1 MFAPMP
7 PVFPVDAFQK
17 FRYQREKGEDPM
29 FLDDQ
34 PRTVF
39 GINREKLRRKS
50 QFRTA
55 ISLGGGLAIL
65 LAIWSSA
72 LTAAEKKTYDLNP
85 ISAVGQMQQIQS
97 VVEVQGDLKLDSD
110 GTKVTRVPLL
120 VNAQLRYDEKLLE
133 IKSSPWSRRAVRYY
147 HQAEAS
153 IKVGEG
159 TLAPAL
165 NDGRRIVAAQVDK
178 EGSVLHSPA
187 GPLTRDELDLIE
199 SQGNSLL
206 WWCLLPKG
214 PVAIGN
220 RWEVD
225 QEPLGLLLGID
236 AVTQCSSRC
245 SLASVDG
252 DVALVDLSGS
262 ISGAVSGVA
271 TEIQLKAKYNFD
283 LAQHRMTWF
292 AASFKESRSISH
304 AEPGFEVTTRVRASA
319 ARLQQSPALDE
330 SSLAGL
336 SLEANAGTNLLAF
349 QAEKSHFSLIH
360 DRRWHSILDRPNLCV
375 LRMVDRG
382 TLIAQCNI
390 SELSDLE
397 PGKKFTR
404 EAFQADVERSLGKNF
419 GQFVEANQSA
429 SEEGKLIYRVVVSG
443 ATGEIPIQ
451 WIYYHIANDKG
462 RRAALAFTLEAKLL
476 ERFAEADRTLA
487 ETFQFTK
494 RPEPKPVEPREAEK
508 NQPKPTRS

>member
-1 MFAPMP
+1 M
-7 PVFPVDAFQK
+7 
-17 FRYQREKGEDPM
+17 
-29 FLDDQ
+29 
-34 PRTVF
+34 
-39 GINREKLRRKS
+39 INREKLRRKS

-65 LAIWSSA
+65 LATWSSA
-72 LTAAEKKTYDLNP
+72 LTGAENKTYDLKP
-85 ISAVGQMQQIQS
+85 VSAVGQMQQIQS

-110 GTKVTRVPLL
+110 GTKVTRLPLL
-120 VNAQLRYDEKLLE
+120 VKAQLRYDEKLLD

-165 NDGRRIVAAQVDK
+165 NDDRRIVAAQVDK
-178 EGSVLHSPA
+178 EGSALYSPA

-236 AVTQCSSRC
+236 AVTQCSASC
-245 SLASVDG
+245 SLTSVDG
-252 DVALVDLSGS
+252 NVALVDLSGS

-271 TEIQLKAKYNFD
+271 TEVQLKAKYNFD

-292 AASFKESRSISH
+292 AVSFKESRSISH

-319 ARLQQSPALDE
+319 ARLEQSPALDE
-330 SSLAGL
+330 NSLAGL
-336 SLEANAGTNLLAF
+336 SLEANAGANLLAF

-360 DRRWHSILDRPNLCV
+360 DRRWRSILDRPNLCV
-375 LRMVDRG
+375 LRMVDGG

-397 PGKKFTR
+397 PGKGFTM
-404 EAFQADVERSLGKNF
+404 EAFQADVQRSLGKNF
-419 GQFVEANQSA
+419 GQFVDANQSPA
-429 SEEGKLIYRVVVSG
+429 DEGKQIYRVVVSG
-443 ATGEIPIQ
+443 TTGEIPIQ
-451 WIYYHIANDKG
+451 WIYYHIVNDKG
-462 RRAALAFTLEAKLL
+462 RRAALAFTLEEKLL

-487 ETFQFTK
+487 ETFQFRE
-494 RPEPKPVEPREAEK
+494 RPEPKPTASREAQK
-508 NQPKPTRS
+508 SQSKPARS